1 MSDGLEITSTSTV
14 TGAPYFLRM
23 ARLVKV
29 VALVVVALAHVGRQ
43 AVCASCV
50 YSATNMN
57 EHSSRSHAIL
67 IVTVECSSAALADD
81 GKEHIRVGK
90 LNLVDL
96 AGSERQS
103 KTGSEGERFKEA
115 TKMCAP
121 STLTSFLPAPLV
133 AKALTGEEFR
143 CSDVHVFACE

>member
-1 MSDGLEITSTSTV
+1 
-14 TGAPYFLRM
+14 
-23 ARLVKV
+23 
-29 VALVVVALAHVGRQ
+29 
-43 AVCASCV
+43 
-50 YSATNMN
+50 MN

-115 TKMCAP
+115 TKMCVACHLVFVRVPFAP
-121 STLTSFLPAPLV
+121 PYQIACMCSLCSHVNIVRAVTS
-133 AKALTGEEFR
+133 R
-143 CSDVHVFACE
+143 CQRSAT